1 MGEAILRGTGSS
13 IVEMPRAEW
22 EEVLAGVP
30 SEMRHTL
37 GFMSRRHHLARYF
50 VVREIL
56 RTGQPVSPAR
66 IEQAVRLEKQDVV
79 EILEDLERNLFFLRR
94 DSKGNVEWAYPV
106 TAAHTPHRLKFSTGE
121 EVYAA

>member
-1 MGEAILRGTGSS
+1 MGETILRGSGNS
-13 IVEMPRAEW
+13 IVEMPQVEW
-22 EEVLAGVP
+22 EDMLEGVP
-30 SEMRHTL
+30 SEMKRTL
-37 GFMSRRHHLARYF
+37 AFMSRRHHLARYF

-56 RTGQPVSPAR
+56 RTGQPVAPSR
-66 IEQAVRLEKQDVV
+66 IEQALRLEKQDVI